1 MKQIIFCRARFLRT
15 LPIALFFCSAMI
27 SGCSSEYGNEKNKLA
42 QQEKRGGADRSVR
55 TEIGEASW
63 YGPGFQGKE
72 TANGDIFDKTKMT
85 AAHPSLPMGTKA
97 QVTNLYNDKTV
108 EVRIND
114 RGPYAKDR
122 VIDVSKAAAKK
133 LDMRKDGTAQV
144 RIETKRADKGTP

>member
-1 MKQIIFCRARFLRT
+1 MKQIIFCRAQFLRI

-27 SGCSSEYGNEKNKLA
+27 SGCSSEYGNEKNKLT
-42 QQEKRGGADRSVR
+42 QQEKRGGTDRSVR

-72 TANGDIFDKTKMT
+72 TANGDIFDQTKMT

-97 QVTNLYNDKTV
+97 QVTNLDNDKTV

-133 LDMRKDGTAQV
+133 LDMHKDGTAHV
-144 RIETKRADKGTP
+144 RIETKRAGEATP